1 VNHDRNSTQT
11 HKNVLNA
18 SGTKQGG
25 PAVSKLASANENK
38 IEREIKKKRVGD
50 EYDATSE
57 TVARARFVLFF
68 FLPNGTK
75 VPSCCVR
82 GWGSVRDPCL

>member
-25 PAVSKLASANENK
+25 PAVSKLAFAHENT
-38 IEREIKKKRVGD
+38 IDREIKKNRVRD
-50 EYDATSE
+50 EYGATLQLLLGPDS
-57 TVARARFVLFF
+57 FF
-68 FLPNGTK
+68 PVQTGQ
-75 VPSCCVR
+75 
-82 GWGSVRDPCL
+82 G